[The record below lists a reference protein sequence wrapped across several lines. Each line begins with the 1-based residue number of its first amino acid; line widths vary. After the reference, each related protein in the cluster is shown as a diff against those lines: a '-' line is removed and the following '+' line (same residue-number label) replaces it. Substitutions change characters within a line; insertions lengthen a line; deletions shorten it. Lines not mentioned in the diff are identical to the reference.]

1 MGVKY
6 IQPISAG
13 SAEGL
18 VAEVYSQ
25 IKQEFGS
32 LVEPFTLH
40 SPIPNLL
47 AGAWMAARESQLVG
61 RVRRDLKE
69 AVAAVV
75 STINHCPYC
84 IDAHTITL
92 KAIGKHKASQAITN
106 GEIDQISDSKMYSM
120 IRWASATRSP
130 GSEPLLSPPFSRE
143 EEPEVIGTA
152 VFYHYINRMVTILL
166 TETPLPSNRSWLKRP
181 LKKLASLLFSEAV
194 RRTIPRGESLRFL
207 PEADLP
213 PDLSWSKQVPT
224 IAQAF
229 ACLASTIDSVGIR
242 TLSPEV
248 CKLIQEQVRTWKG
261 EDPGLSRGWTEHKIR
276 GLGEASQAAGRL
288 TLLTALA
295 PHQVDDE
302 TILNFQTYFPED
314 EELLGALAWAS
325 FTAARKIG
333 TWLQQPFS
341 EDWESAHEN
350 S

>member
-1 MGVKY
+1 MGIRY

-40 SPIPNLL
+40 SPIPDLL
-47 AGAWMAARESQLVG
+47 AGAWMAARESQLAG
-61 RVRRDLKE
+61 KVRRDLKE
-69 AVAAVV
+69 AVAAAV
-75 STINHCPYC
+75 SKINQCPYC
-84 IDAHTITL
+84 VDAHTIML
-92 KAIGKHKASQAITN
+92 KAIGKHKSSQAITDGKVN
-106 GEIDQISDSKMYSM
+106 QISDYKMYS
-120 IRWASATRSP
+120 IIKWASATRSP
-130 GSEPLLSPPFSRE
+130 GSEPLLSPPFSRDE
-143 EEPEVIGTA
+143 GPEIIGTA

-181 LKKLASLLFSEAV
+181 LKKLASLLFSQAV
-194 RRTIPRGESLRFL
+194 RRLIPQGESLRFL

-213 PDLSWSKQVPT
+213 PDLSWSKQVAT
-224 IAQAF
+224 IARAF
-229 ACLASTIDSVGIR
+229 ARFASTIDSVGSQ

-248 CKLIQEQVRTWKG
+248 CKLTQEQVKTWKG
-261 EDPGLSRGWTEHKIR
+261 EDPGLSRSWTEQKIR
-276 GLGEASQAAGRL
+276 GLSEASQAAGRL

-302 TILNFQTYFPED
+302 VILDFQTHFPED

-333 TWLQQPFS
+333 TWLQQPR
-341 EDWESAHEN
+341 AN
-350 S
+350 RLP